1 MGKLSFSGHES
12 FICKQFW
19 LKKGADFVS
28 NPQMSFAADD
38 AVVELGVGKNMVRS
52 IRFWLK
58 AFDIIEDN
66 DQLTR
71 MGRYLFSEKGKDPY
85 LESIGS
91 VWLLHYLLVKTKRA
105 SLYGLVF
112 NDFRRLRPEFQFE
125 QLQAYVERTCEEQGT
140 TYSSNTIK
148 RDITVLINNYVA
160 PSLKKKSDLEDD
172 FSGLLY
178 ELRILEKKS
187 KADIIRDT
195 IVDYHVI
202 SPDYRD
208 TLPWQIVLYSILD
221 NDSFSNSITFQ
232 DLYNAP
238 DSPGSVFAL
247 SQEGLYRK
255 IQQII
260 EFDPACS
267 YSETAGNRVLQISTS
282 LINKFSV
289 LDAYYPQ

>member
-19 LKKGADFVS
+19 LKKGVDFVS
-28 NPQMSFAADD
+28 NPELSFGADD

-58 AFDIIEDN
+58 AFDLITDEDEVAP
-66 DQLTR
+66 
-71 MGRYLFSEKGKDPY
+71 MGSYLFSDSGKDPY

-91 VWLLHYLLVKTKRA
+91 IWLLHYQLVKTQRA
-105 SLYGLVF
+105 SIYSVVF
-112 NDFRRLRPEFQFE
+112 NDFRRLRPEFQFQ
-125 QLQAYVERTCEEQGT
+125 QLQTFIERTCEEEGVS
-140 TYSSNTIK
+140 YSSNTVK
-148 RDITVLINNYVA
+148 RDITVFLNNYVA

-187 KADIIRDT
+187 KADIVRDT
-195 IVDYHVI
+195 IVEYHAI

-208 TLPWQIVLYSILD
+208 TLPWEVVLFAILE
-221 NDSFSNSITFQ
+221 NSSFSRSITFQ

-247 SQEGLYRK
+247 SQEGLYHK

-260 EFDPACS
+260 EHHPACS
-267 YSETAGNRVLQISTS
+267 YSETAGNRVLQISST
-282 LINKFSV
+282 LTNKFSV
-289 LDAYYPQ
+289 LDAYYP

>member
-19 LKKGADFVS
+19 LKKGVDFVN
-28 NPQMSFAADD
+28 NPQLSFTADD

-58 AFDIIEDN
+58 AFDIIGDD
-66 DQLTR
+66 DQVTDL
-71 MGRYLFSEKGKDPY
+71 GCYLFSEGGKDPY

-105 SLYGLVF
+105 SLYTLVF
-112 NDFRRLRPEFQFE
+112 NDFRRLRPEFQFA
-125 QLQAYVERTCEEQGT
+125 QLQAYIERTCEDQGVA
-140 TYSSNTIK
+140 YSSNTVK

-195 IVDYHVI
+195 IVDYYAI
-202 SPDYRD
+202 SPGYRD
-208 TLPWQIVLYSILD
+208 TLPWQIVLFSILN
-221 NDSFSNSITFQ
+221 NDSFSSSITFQ

-247 SQEGLYRK
+247 SQEGLYQK

-260 EFDPACS
+260 EFHPACS
-267 YSETAGNRVLQISTS
+267 YSETAGNRVLQVSSS
-282 LINKFSV
+282 LTNKYSV